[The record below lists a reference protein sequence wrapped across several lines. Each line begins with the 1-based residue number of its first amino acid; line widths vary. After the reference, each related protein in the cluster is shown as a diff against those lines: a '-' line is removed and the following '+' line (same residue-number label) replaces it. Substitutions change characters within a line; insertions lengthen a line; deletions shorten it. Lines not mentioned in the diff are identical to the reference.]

1 MAASD
6 KEHLSLLCDV
16 SEFAARLAGSA
27 DIHAYLS
34 QIVGLVAD
42 HLHCDVCS
50 IYLYD
55 DKTQEL
61 VLQATS
67 GLAPQSVGNVR
78 MKISE
83 GLTGMALREL
93 RPVREQVASDNP
105 NFKPFQGINEEP
117 FDAFLAVP
125 IQRGIEKIG
134 VLVVQ
139 RSRERPFDDE
149 DVLAVKATTSQ
160 LAGAIENARILMGV
174 PKAQE
179 SAATGQRPPAATRMV
194 KGQTASRGFA
204 HGPAI
209 IHDHGA
215 YHRLFTEAPGARPYS
230 MDDLQRALDAT
241 AEQLQGLQERLGQR
255 VPEMASLIFEAH
267 LMMLKDTAFIG
278 EMRKRIEDGENPP
291 QAVLAVGRKYS
302 DLMAASPHAYMRE
315 KEHDVE
321 DVIRRILANL
331 MGMRVEVGLNEASAV
346 IVAREMYPSDIVKL
360 ATAEVGGIVQTSGG
374 VTSHVSILARSLHV
388 PMVIA
393 DDPTLLDLPEGTP
406 VVLDADIGNIYIN
419 PTPDIV
425 ERFSQRQDARRQV
438 ATQAPPQALP
448 ETTATADGTRIRL
461 LANINLLT
469 DIDLARFVGAEGV
482 GLYRSEFPFLV
493 RNTPPSEEEQVSI
506 YRRLIEGF
514 EGREVTFRT
523 LDIGADKLLLY
534 FDETA
539 ELNPAMGLRS
549 IRFSFRHDD
558 IFRQQLRAILRAG
571 AGSPI
576 RIMFPMISSV
586 DDFVRAKT
594 TLDSCMQELAQQKL
608 AHNASPAVGVMV
620 EVPSAVEMIDTI
632 ARRADFLCIGSND
645 LIQFLLAVDRSNE
658 KVASYF
664 MPHHPAVLRSLQ
676 RVAQA
681 GAAAGCEV
689 SICGEMAHVG
699 AYLPFLIGIGVRAL
713 SLDPQFLPPVQQQIT
728 QMTLAQARHVAQ
740 DLLAQDTIDAV
751 IARLPD
757 LDQQHSD

>member
-1 MAASD
+1 MAASE

-27 DIHAYLS
+27 DIHAYLT

-42 HLHCDVCS
+42 HLRCDVCS
-50 IYLYD
+50 IYLYEA
-55 DKTQEL
+55 KTQEL
-61 VLQATS
+61 VLQATW
-67 GLAPQSVGNVR
+67 GLAPQSVGRVR
-78 MKISE
+78 MKITE

-93 RPVREQVASDNP
+93 RAVREKTASDNP

-139 RSRERPFDDE
+139 RSREHPFNDE

-160 LAGAIENARILMGV
+160 LAGAIENARILMSV
-174 PKAQE
+174 PKAHDEATAERPQ
-179 SAATGQRPPAATRMV
+179 AASRMV
-194 KGQTASRGFA
+194 KGQIASKGFA
-204 HGPAI
+204 HGPAL

-215 YHRLFTEAPGARPYS
+215 YHRLFTEALGARSYS
-230 MDDLQRALDAT
+230 LADFQKAMEAT
-241 AEQLQGLQERLGQR
+241 AEQLQGLQVRLGQR
-255 VPEMASLIFEAH
+255 VPEIASLIFEAH

-278 EMRKRIEDGENPP
+278 EMRTRIDNGENPP
-291 QAVLAVGRKYS
+291 QAVLTVGRKYS

-321 DVIRRILANL
+321 DVVRRILANL
-331 MGMRVEVGLNEASAV
+331 MGMRLEAGTDEASAV
-346 IVAREMYPSDIVKL
+346 IIAREMYPSDIVKL
-360 ATAEVGGIVQTSGG
+360 ASAEVGGIVQTSGG

-393 DDPTLLDLPEGTP
+393 DDPTLLELPEGTP
-406 VVLDADIGNIYIN
+406 VLLDADIGNIYIS
-419 PTPDIV
+419 PTDDIV
-425 ERFSQRQDARRQV
+425 ERFSQRQTARNQV
-438 ATQAPPQALP
+438 AAQAAPPAAQEP
-448 ETTATADGTRIRL
+448 TATRDGTRIRL

-469 DIDLARFVGAEGV
+469 DIELARFVGAEGV

-514 EGREVTFRT
+514 RGQEVTFRT
-523 LDIGADKLLLY
+523 LDIGADKLLLF
-534 FDETA
+534 FDEA
-539 ELNPAMGLRS
+539 VERNPAMGLRS

-571 AGSPI
+571 ADAPL

-586 DDFVRAKT
+586 DDFLRAKA
-594 TLDSCMQELAQQKL
+594 TLDACLKELAAL
-608 AHNASPAVGVMV
+608 GLPHNSAPAVGVMV

-632 ARRADFLCIGSND
+632 ARHADFLCIGSND
-645 LIQFLLAVDRSNE
+645 LIQFLLAVDRGNE

-664 MPHHPAVLRSLQ
+664 MPHHPAVLRSLH
-676 RVAQA
+676 RIAQA
-681 GAAAGCEV
+681 GAAAGREV

-728 QMTLAQARHVAQ
+728 QMTLAQAQQIAQ

-751 IARLPD
+751 IARLPG
-757 LDQQHSD
+757 LDQ